1 MRYYVTLDG
10 EEHTLEV
17 SRQPSGEHRVVVPG
31 APDAEPVEVAAT
43 PTRLGVVVSLGG
55 RHVEVVFDAAPPEA
69 IVQAGRRHFAVRI
82 ESERQRAARARQ
94 APAGGAGV
102 VKAPM
107 PGRIVKLLVEVGDPV
122 QQGTALLVMEAMK
135 MQNELFASGAGK
147 VASVRVQA
155 GDAVERG
162 AILMDIAPDGS

>member
-1 MRYYVTLDG
+1 
-10 EEHTLEV
+10 
-17 SRQPSGEHRVVVPG
+17 
-31 APDAEPVEVAAT
+31 
-43 PTRLGVVVSLGG
+43 
-55 RHVEVVFDAAPPEA
+55 
-69 IVQAGRRHFAVRI
+69 GRRHFAVRI

-155 GDAVERG
+155 GEAVERG

>member
-17 SRQPSGEHRVVVPG
+17 SRQPSGGHRVVVPG

-55 RHVEVVFDAAPPEA
+55 RHIEVVFDAAPPEA

-82 ESERQRAARARQ
+82 ESERLIELID
-94 APAGGAGV
+94 GL
-102 VKAPM
+102 
-107 PGRIVKLLVEVGDPV
+107 VKLPFSQIPL
-122 QQGTALLVMEAMK
+122 T
-135 MQNELFASGAGK
+135 
-147 VASVRVQA
+147 
-155 GDAVERG
+155 ER
-162 AILMDIAPDGS
+162 SQ